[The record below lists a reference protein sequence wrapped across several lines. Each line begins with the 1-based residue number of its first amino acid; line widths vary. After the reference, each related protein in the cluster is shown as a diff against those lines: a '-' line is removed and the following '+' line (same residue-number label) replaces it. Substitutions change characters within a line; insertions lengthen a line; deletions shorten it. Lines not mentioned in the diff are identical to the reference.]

1 MSRINA
7 RKDAFCLLFQRSF
20 VGQEDMN
27 EAKELFF
34 EENHDIDE
42 KDKAFIL
49 ENVNGVLE
57 NIEKIDEIINN
68 SAKGWSTSRMAKV
81 DLAILRLSVYEM
93 LFAKDAPKS
102 VIINEAVELAK
113 KYSSDEAPSFING
126 VLGNLA

>member
-1 MSRINA
+1 MSRTNA

-20 VGQEDMN
+20 VEQDEMN
-27 EAKELFF
+27 EAKALFF
-34 EENHDIDE
+34 EENPDIDE

-93 LFAKDAPKS
+93 KFA
-102 VIINEAVELAK
+102 
-113 KYSSDEAPSFING
+113 
-126 VLGNLA
+126 